1 LNSPG
6 NPSVALFVAQWES
19 IALRL
24 RESGLPS
31 VAPPTMQRL
40 DMTANCNEHRAALLE
55 QRQQLVPEAATDRR
69 PACCYCSSLKPTDKS
84 PLVNV

>member
-1 LNSPG
+1 MHNDAQESIALPALDATDQRVLNSPG
-6 NPSVALFVAQWES
+6 NPSVALPVAQWES

-40 DMTANCNEHRAALLE
+40 DMTANCNEHRAAFAG
-55 QRQQLVPEAATDRR
+55 AA
-69 PACCYCSSLKPTDKS
+69 PATGPGGSY
-84 PLVNV
+84 